1 MKALGSESFA
11 TPLAVD
17 ASSRLIQVG
26 IPENEGWLHVA
37 SVELPALEGLFRAT
51 SAILNKV
58 NRQLSEVDGLFFCQ
72 GPGST
77 LGLRI
82 SAAFVKTVL
91 WEIPC
96 WIS

>member
-1 MKALGSESFA
+1 MNKALGPESFA

-17 ASSRLIQVG
+17 ASSRVIQVG

-51 SAILNKV
+51 SDILNKV
-58 NRQLSEVDGLFFCQ
+58 NRQLKEVDGLFFCQ

-91 WEIPC
+91 WERYER
-96 WIS
+96 